1 MNSQAGEIFYEKM
14 PDLTFGFYSAYPRLK
29 DASITSVKHL

>member
-1 MNSQAGEIFYEKM
+1 MNSQAGELFYEKKT
-14 PDLTFGFYSAYPRLK
+14 DLTFGFYSAYPRLK

>member
-1 MNSQAGEIFYEKM
+1 MNSQAGELFYEKKT
-14 PDLTFGFYSAYPRLK
+14 DLTFGAYSAYPRLK